1 MVCDHLC
8 GTSGTA
14 EDNNMNERSNRDEAG
29 SIGESKAY
37 GNVSSQMLKAMRLER
52 NETQSRFWG
61 RFGVTQTRGSRFELG
76 QEIPLPV
83 GILIRLYL
91 DGVISE
97 GDLWRARRRQRIAG
111 KRPINN
117 VTSGVNAE

>member
-1 MVCDHLC
+1 M
-8 GTSGTA
+8 S
-14 EDNNMNERSNRDEAG
+14 ERSNRDEAG
-29 SIGESKAY
+29 SIGESKSH

-76 QEIPLPV
+76 QEIPPPV

-111 KRPINN
+111 KLQLNN
-117 VTSGVNAE
+117 ATPDVNAG

>member
-1 MVCDHLC
+1 M
-8 GTSGTA
+8 S
-14 EDNNMNERSNRDEAG
+14 ERANRDETG
-29 SIGESKAY
+29 SIGESKSH
-37 GNVSSQMLKAMRLER
+37 GNVSSHMLKAMRLER

-76 QEIPLPV
+76 QEIPPPV

-91 DGVISE
+91 DGIVSE

-111 KRPINN
+111 KQRDNSI
-117 VTSGVNAE
+117 TSNTNAK